1 MAEDKI
7 IQIEEMIEEATI
19 ETILTIDWSRIEE
32 VTMVATTEIEMTVIE
47 ITTKEVI
54 TVEMTTEKMDIRT
67 ATKIKTIVLKLQP
80 DPHSVMLQANPWWLS
95 L

>member
-1 MAEDKI
+1 MGEDRT
-7 IQIEEMIEEATI
+7 IQIEEMTEEATI
-19 ETILTIDWSRIEE
+19 ETMLTIDWSRIEE

-47 ITTKEVI
+47 TTKEVI

-67 ATKIKTIVLKLQP
+67 DSKIKMIVPKLQP
-80 DPHSVMLQANPWWLS
+80 DPLSVMLQANPWWLS